1 MSTELVNGIYLIK
14 NTGSGKYLNVWGI
27 DQVGNSRNV
36 NQYDLSAELSQ
47 VFWVQKTTTGVL
59 KLSSIIKDANGAYYS
74 LNVNT
79 NTFNAN
85 LYKETA
91 SNDQDSALAF
101 ESVGNGN
108 YKIRVG
114 TKYDGNTYFLTALG
128 NVNGTNL
135 VGRVNGN
142 VVWATEA
149 ENSAYQVW
157 AFEYMAPYRSTYD
170 IRKLDAQIFLHKF
183 YQSTCEIDA
192 KAGTVLCMELVKAL
206 QKILLNISTDD
217 EGYGYFGEKTLA
229 ACPTMQTGMATTE
242 RNKKLVTL
250 FCHAMFCKGY
260 STTAIYDSF
269 NANVANGVK
278 KIQADMGMPQTGVV
292 TPLLMKAV
300 FNTDSYVLSSKGDA
314 RIREIQQA
322 MNNGYSE
329 YSGINPCDGIYSRAT
344 NKALI
349 YAIQKE
355 EGISVENSAPSF
367 GQTTFSLFPTLPFTG
382 DSKETGKNEAN
393 ITKILQYALYVNA
406 MYAGDFDGVYSA
418 TVSEAVQ
425 KFQTFM
431 AYPGNTTTYADARV
445 MKGLLASCG
454 DTSRLCTALDTA
466 TILTKPVL
474 TNLKNMGIK
483 YVGRYLTGMVKTQEG
498 KRVSKKITR
507 SEAENILAAGLNIIP
522 ISQNVAR
529 GKRMG
534 YKHGKF
540 AFPYGRI
547 IGYRK
552 GADGKPEIIPE
563 QAEVIRLIFNSYLQ
577 GDSLQSIKTKLETA
591 GALTARGN
599 TEWSAQ
605 SIQRILQNEKYC
617 GDVLLQKTFTEDVLT
632 GVHKKN
638 TGQLPQYYIENYH
651 EGIVSKQ
658 IFREVQAEIARRNS
672 KSAAN
677 QRKRRRGRY
686 NSKYALTERLV
697 CGDCG
702 SPYKRVTWNIHGRKQ
717 IVWRCVN
724 RIEYGTK
731 FCGSSPSI
739 PEEKLHRAILKAVQ
753 DLAANFTDEVAA
765 QINGILHS
773 IQTGESIKPNL
784 QEQLEQTQQEFDRLL
799 EMSLDFDEDTPF
811 LDNRLKKL
819 NNKIKSLKKAIE
831 ESAARQEKARQ
842 PEMLLSAKDL
852 QILEYDDALTARIIE
867 KITVR
872 SRNEIEIRFIGGYKK
887 TMQLS

>member
-1 MSTELVNGIYLIK
+1 MSNMRIIEIPASMRENAGRKNTVRKLRVAAYCRVSTEEEEQQGSFEIQKLYYTEKINSTPEWEVAGIY
-14 NTGSGKYLNVWGI
+14 
-27 DQVGNSRNV
+27 
-36 NQYDLSAELSQ
+36 
-47 VFWVQKTTTGVL
+47 
-59 KLSSIIKDANGAYYS
+59 
-74 LNVNT
+74 
-79 NTFNAN
+79 
-85 LYKETA
+85 
-91 SNDQDSALAF
+91 
-101 ESVGNGN
+101 
-108 YKIRVG
+108 
-114 TKYDGNTYFLTALG
+114 
-128 NVNGTNL
+128 
-135 VGRVNGN
+135 
-142 VVWATEA
+142 
-149 ENSAYQVW
+149 
-157 AFEYMAPYRSTYD
+157 
-170 IRKLDAQIFLHKF
+170 
-183 YQSTCEIDA
+183 
-192 KAGTVLCMELVKAL
+192 
-206 QKILLNISTDD
+206 
-217 EGYGYFGEKTLA
+217 
-229 ACPTMQTGMATTE
+229 
-242 RNKKLVTL
+242 
-250 FCHAMFCKGY
+250 
-260 STTAIYDSF
+260 
-269 NANVANGVK
+269 
-278 KIQADMGMPQTGVV
+278 AD
-292 TPLLMKAV
+292 
-300 FNTDSYVLSSKGDA
+300 
-314 RIREIQQA
+314 
-322 MNNGYSE
+322 
-329 YSGINPCDGIYSRAT
+329 DGISGVHTKKRDGF
-344 NKALI
+344 NQM
-349 YAIQKE
+349 IQDCK
-355 EGISVENSAPSF
+355 
-367 GQTTFSLFPTLPFTG
+367 
-382 DSKETGKNEAN
+382 KR
-393 ITKILQYALYVNA
+393 KIDL
-406 MYAGDFDGVYSA
+406 
-418 TVSEAVQ
+418 
-425 KFQTFM
+425 
-431 AYPGNTTTYADARV
+431 
-445 MKGLLASCG
+445 
-454 DTSRLCTALDTA
+454 
-466 TILTKPVL
+466 ILTKSISRFARNTLDSIQYVRM
-474 TNLKNMGIK
+474 LKQMGIAVVFEK
-483 YVGRYLTGMVKTQEG
+483 
-498 KRVSKKITR
+498 
-507 SEAENILAAGLNIIP
+507 ENINTATMNSEMILTVLSAFAQAESES

-591 GALTARGN
+591 
-599 TEWSAQ
+599 AQ

-731 FCGSSPSI
+731 FCGSSPSV

-765 QINGILHS
+765 QINGILHD

-872 SRNEIEIRFIGGYKK
+872 SRNEIEIRFTGDYKK
-887 TMQLS
+887 TVTLR

>member
-1 MSTELVNGIYLIK
+1 MSNMRIIEIPASMRENAGRKNTVRKLRVAAYCRVSTEEEEQQGSFEIQKLYYTEKINSTPEWEVAGIY
-14 NTGSGKYLNVWGI
+14 
-27 DQVGNSRNV
+27 
-36 NQYDLSAELSQ
+36 
-47 VFWVQKTTTGVL
+47 
-59 KLSSIIKDANGAYYS
+59 
-74 LNVNT
+74 
-79 NTFNAN
+79 
-85 LYKETA
+85 
-91 SNDQDSALAF
+91 
-101 ESVGNGN
+101 
-108 YKIRVG
+108 
-114 TKYDGNTYFLTALG
+114 
-128 NVNGTNL
+128 
-135 VGRVNGN
+135 
-142 VVWATEA
+142 
-149 ENSAYQVW
+149 
-157 AFEYMAPYRSTYD
+157 
-170 IRKLDAQIFLHKF
+170 
-183 YQSTCEIDA
+183 
-192 KAGTVLCMELVKAL
+192 
-206 QKILLNISTDD
+206 
-217 EGYGYFGEKTLA
+217 
-229 ACPTMQTGMATTE
+229 
-242 RNKKLVTL
+242 
-250 FCHAMFCKGY
+250 
-260 STTAIYDSF
+260 
-269 NANVANGVK
+269 
-278 KIQADMGMPQTGVV
+278 AD
-292 TPLLMKAV
+292 
-300 FNTDSYVLSSKGDA
+300 
-314 RIREIQQA
+314 
-322 MNNGYSE
+322 
-329 YSGINPCDGIYSRAT
+329 DGISGVHTKKRDGF
-344 NKALI
+344 NQM
-349 YAIQKE
+349 IQDCK
-355 EGISVENSAPSF
+355 
-367 GQTTFSLFPTLPFTG
+367 
-382 DSKETGKNEAN
+382 KR
-393 ITKILQYALYVNA
+393 KIDL
-406 MYAGDFDGVYSA
+406 
-418 TVSEAVQ
+418 
-425 KFQTFM
+425 
-431 AYPGNTTTYADARV
+431 
-445 MKGLLASCG
+445 
-454 DTSRLCTALDTA
+454 
-466 TILTKPVL
+466 ILTKSISRFARNTLDSIQYVRM
-474 TNLKNMGIK
+474 LKQMGIAVVFEK
-483 YVGRYLTGMVKTQEG
+483 
-498 KRVSKKITR
+498 
-507 SEAENILAAGLNIIP
+507 ENINTATMNSEMILTVLSAFAQAESES

-739 PEEKLHRAILKAVQ
+739 PEEKLHRAMLKAVQ

>member
-1 MSTELVNGIYLIK
+1 MSNMRIIEIPASMRENAGRKNTVRKLRVAAYCRVSTEEEEQQGSFEIQKLYYTEKINSTLEWEVAGIY
-14 NTGSGKYLNVWGI
+14 
-27 DQVGNSRNV
+27 
-36 NQYDLSAELSQ
+36 
-47 VFWVQKTTTGVL
+47 
-59 KLSSIIKDANGAYYS
+59 
-74 LNVNT
+74 
-79 NTFNAN
+79 
-85 LYKETA
+85 
-91 SNDQDSALAF
+91 
-101 ESVGNGN
+101 
-108 YKIRVG
+108 
-114 TKYDGNTYFLTALG
+114 
-128 NVNGTNL
+128 
-135 VGRVNGN
+135 
-142 VVWATEA
+142 
-149 ENSAYQVW
+149 
-157 AFEYMAPYRSTYD
+157 
-170 IRKLDAQIFLHKF
+170 
-183 YQSTCEIDA
+183 
-192 KAGTVLCMELVKAL
+192 
-206 QKILLNISTDD
+206 
-217 EGYGYFGEKTLA
+217 
-229 ACPTMQTGMATTE
+229 
-242 RNKKLVTL
+242 
-250 FCHAMFCKGY
+250 
-260 STTAIYDSF
+260 
-269 NANVANGVK
+269 
-278 KIQADMGMPQTGVV
+278 AD
-292 TPLLMKAV
+292 
-300 FNTDSYVLSSKGDA
+300 
-314 RIREIQQA
+314 
-322 MNNGYSE
+322 
-329 YSGINPCDGIYSRAT
+329 DGISGVHTKKRDGF
-344 NKALI
+344 NQM
-349 YAIQKE
+349 IQDCK
-355 EGISVENSAPSF
+355 
-367 GQTTFSLFPTLPFTG
+367 
-382 DSKETGKNEAN
+382 KR
-393 ITKILQYALYVNA
+393 KIDL
-406 MYAGDFDGVYSA
+406 
-418 TVSEAVQ
+418 
-425 KFQTFM
+425 
-431 AYPGNTTTYADARV
+431 
-445 MKGLLASCG
+445 
-454 DTSRLCTALDTA
+454 
-466 TILTKPVL
+466 ILTKSISRFARNTLDSIQYVRM
-474 TNLKNMGIK
+474 LKQMGIAVVFEK
-483 YVGRYLTGMVKTQEG
+483 
-498 KRVSKKITR
+498 
-507 SEAENILAAGLNIIP
+507 ENINTATMNSEMILTVLSAFAQAESES

-563 QAEVIRLIFNSYLQ
+563 QAEVIRLIFNRYLQ
-577 GDSLQSIKTKLETA
+577 GDSLQSIKAKLETA

-599 TEWSAQ
+599 TAWSAQ

-658 IFREVQAEIARRNS
+658 MFREVQTEIARRNS

-686 NSKYALTERLV
+686 NSKYALSERLF

-731 FCGSSPSI
+731 FCSSSPSV
-739 PEEKLHRAILKAVQ
+739 PEEELHRAILKAVQ

-811 LDNRLKKL
+811 LDDRLKKL

-831 ESAARQEKARQ
+831 DSAAQQGKASQ

-887 TMQLS
+887 TMQLT

>member
-1 MSTELVNGIYLIK
+1 MNNMRIIEIPASMRESSGRKNAVRKLRVAAYCRVSTEEEEQQGSFEIQKLYYTEKINSTPEWEVAGIY
-14 NTGSGKYLNVWGI
+14 
-27 DQVGNSRNV
+27 
-36 NQYDLSAELSQ
+36 
-47 VFWVQKTTTGVL
+47 
-59 KLSSIIKDANGAYYS
+59 
-74 LNVNT
+74 
-79 NTFNAN
+79 
-85 LYKETA
+85 
-91 SNDQDSALAF
+91 
-101 ESVGNGN
+101 
-108 YKIRVG
+108 
-114 TKYDGNTYFLTALG
+114 
-128 NVNGTNL
+128 
-135 VGRVNGN
+135 
-142 VVWATEA
+142 
-149 ENSAYQVW
+149 
-157 AFEYMAPYRSTYD
+157 
-170 IRKLDAQIFLHKF
+170 
-183 YQSTCEIDA
+183 
-192 KAGTVLCMELVKAL
+192 
-206 QKILLNISTDD
+206 
-217 EGYGYFGEKTLA
+217 
-229 ACPTMQTGMATTE
+229 
-242 RNKKLVTL
+242 
-250 FCHAMFCKGY
+250 
-260 STTAIYDSF
+260 
-269 NANVANGVK
+269 
-278 KIQADMGMPQTGVV
+278 AD
-292 TPLLMKAV
+292 
-300 FNTDSYVLSSKGDA
+300 
-314 RIREIQQA
+314 
-322 MNNGYSE
+322 
-329 YSGINPCDGIYSRAT
+329 DGISGVHTKKRDGF
-344 NKALI
+344 NQM
-349 YAIQKE
+349 IQDCK
-355 EGISVENSAPSF
+355 
-367 GQTTFSLFPTLPFTG
+367 
-382 DSKETGKNEAN
+382 KR
-393 ITKILQYALYVNA
+393 KIDL
-406 MYAGDFDGVYSA
+406 
-418 TVSEAVQ
+418 
-425 KFQTFM
+425 
-431 AYPGNTTTYADARV
+431 
-445 MKGLLASCG
+445 
-454 DTSRLCTALDTA
+454 
-466 TILTKPVL
+466 ILTKSISRFARNTLDSIQYVRM
-474 TNLKNMGIK
+474 LKQMGIAVVFEK
-483 YVGRYLTGMVKTQEG
+483 
-498 KRVSKKITR
+498 
-507 SEAENILAAGLNIIP
+507 ENINTATMNSEMILTVLSAFAQAESES

-563 QAEVIRLIFNSYLQ
+563 QAEIIRLIFNSYLQ
-577 GDSLQSIKTKLETA
+577 GDSLQSIKAKLETA

-599 TEWSAQ
+599 TAWSAQ

-887 TMQLS
+887 TMQLT